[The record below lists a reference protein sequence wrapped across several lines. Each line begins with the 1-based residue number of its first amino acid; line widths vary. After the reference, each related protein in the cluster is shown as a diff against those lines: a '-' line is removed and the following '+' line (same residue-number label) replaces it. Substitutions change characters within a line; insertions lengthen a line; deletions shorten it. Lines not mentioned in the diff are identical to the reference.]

1 MPLLP
6 PVTTATLPTSGGV
19 FSVVIGFS
27 GHSRLNIA
35 RLPASTLRV
44 NLRRNKLRP
53 SLRGLV
59 GLVLGQG
66 VTIGGTMGNINAS
79 VDLRRDDGIAVVTV
93 DNPPVNA
100 LKHEVR
106 AGLVEGLRQARD
118 DDAVKAVVVACAGRT
133 FFARG
138 GITDVG

>member
-6 PVTTATLPTSGGV
+6 PVTTATLPASGGV

-27 GHSRLNIA
+27 GHVAESDGLYAA

-53 SLRGLV
+53 SWRGLV
-59 GLVLGQG
+59 GLVSGQG

-79 VDLRRDDGIAVVTV
+79 VDLRRDGEIAVVTV
-93 DNPPVNA
+93 DNPP
-100 LKHEVR
+100 
-106 AGLVEGLRQARD
+106 
-118 DDAVKAVVVACAGRT
+118 
-133 FFARG
+133 
-138 GITDVG
+138 